1 MRECVEHFTEG
12 RGAWKVGV
20 LGYWARLRGII
31 TTALISSLTAGVP
44 FWWPNHMPQKIELK
58 LVILFIVTG
67 VSVCVVVLAVFL
79 YFRWWWQKSLDTNF
93 YLHQLVHSLRDY
105 QTETYERILSEK
117 EPQDLIY
124 EKERLCVYIKK
135 ICEGVKN
142 CFHRHISDSTIEVAI
157 RLAVELPDTMGGEK
171 IIYSTMG
178 RSLGLNSERSK
189 TTEDI
194 GSNEGIAR
202 YLIEKRESHGV
213 LIYNDLQKAAD
224 KDTFKITENERK
236 YPDEICTM
244 MVAPLNAW
252 DGKDQSMI
260 GILYVTSR
268 KKNVFAFKHVD
279 IMRFIADTI
288 ASSIACVIEQ
298 LKTRDR
304 MPDLRRRGR

>member
-20 LGYWARLRGII
+20 SGYWARLRGII
-31 TTALISSLTAGVP
+31 TTILIAIPTAGVP
-44 FWWPNHMPQKIELK
+44 FWWPNHVPQKIDLK
-58 LVILFIVTG
+58 LLTLFIVIG
-67 VSVCVVVLAVFL
+67 VSIVVLAVFF
-79 YFRWWWQKSLDTNF
+79 YFRWWRQKSLDTNF
-93 YLHQLVHSLRDY
+93 YLHQLAHSLRDY
-105 QTETYERILSEK
+105 QTETCKRILSEK
-117 EPQDLIY
+117 EPQNLIY
-124 EKERLCVYIKK
+124 EKERFCVYIKE
-135 ICEGVKN
+135 ICESVKN
-142 CFHRHISDSTIEVAI
+142 CFARYIGDSTIEVAI
-157 RLAVELPDTMGGEK
+157 RLAVEISDTTGAK
-171 IIYSTMG
+171 RTIYSTMG

-224 KDTFKITENERK
+224 KDTFKITVNERK

-252 DGKDQSMI
+252 DGKAQSMI

-268 KKNVFAFKHVD
+268 RKNIFAFKHVD
-279 IMRFIADTI
+279 IMRFIADKI

-304 MPDLRRRGR
+304 MPDLTRRGR